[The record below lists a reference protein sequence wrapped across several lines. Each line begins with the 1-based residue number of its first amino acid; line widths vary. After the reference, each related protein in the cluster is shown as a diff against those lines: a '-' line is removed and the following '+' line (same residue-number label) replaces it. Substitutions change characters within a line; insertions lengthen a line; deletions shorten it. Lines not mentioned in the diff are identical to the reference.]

1 MRKLIASDVF
11 AALRVVSAIEKKQD
25 IETTIKDLVKNAENE
40 TKADGDDKTAKERND
55 DFIVRVGVSGV
66 FKIIEIATEARVEGR
81 VYEFLAGPFE
91 MPPADVQNMPLPDF
105 VENVT
110 RLTKE
115 NDLSSF
121 LPLFANSRKICD
133 RLDRSPLS

>member
-11 AALRVVSAIEKKQD
+11 AALRVVSAIEKKQG

-40 TKADGDDKTAKERND
+40 TKAAGDDKTAKERND
-55 DFIVRVGVSGV
+55 DFIVSVGVSGV

-91 MPPADVQNMPLPDF
+91 MTPADVQNMPLPDF

-121 LPLFANSRKICD
+121 FTSVRK
-133 RLDRSPLS
+133 LAQNM

>member
-11 AALRVVSAIEKKQD
+11 AALRVVSAIEKKQG

-66 FKIIEIATEARVEGR
+66 FKIIEIATEARVEGC
-81 VYEFLAGPFE
+81 VYKFLAGPFE
-91 MPPADVQNMPLPDF
+91 MTPADVQNMPLPDF

-121 LPLFANSRKICD
+121 FTSVRK
-133 RLDRSPLS
+133 LAQNM

>member
-11 AALRVVSAIEKKQD
+11 AALRVVSAIEKKQG
-25 IETTIKDLVKNAENE
+25 IETTIKDLVKKAENE
-40 TKADGDDKTAKERND
+40 TKDDGDDKTAKERND

-91 MPPADVQNMPLPDF
+91 MTPADVQNMPLPDF

-121 LPLFANSRKICD
+121 FTSVRK
-133 RLDRSPLS
+133 LAQNM

>member
-11 AALRVVSAIEKKQD
+11 AALRVVSAIEKKQG
-25 IETTIKDLVKNAENE
+25 IETTIKDLVKNAEKE
-40 TKADGDDKTAKERND
+40 TKDDGDDKTAKERND
-55 DFIVRVGVSGV
+55 DFVVRVGVSGV

-91 MPPADVQNMPLPDF
+91 MTPADVQNMPLPDF

-121 LPLFANSRKICD
+121 FTSVRK
-133 RLDRSPLS
+133 LAQNM

>member
-11 AALRVVSAIEKKQD
+11 AVLRVVSAIEKKQG

-91 MPPADVQNMPLPDF
+91 MTPADVQNMPLPDF

-121 LPLFANSRKICD
+121 FTSVRK
-133 RLDRSPLS
+133 LAQNM

>member
-1 MRKLIASDVF
+1 MRKLISSDVF
-11 AALRVVSAIEKKQD
+11 AALRVVSAIEKKQG
-25 IETTIKDLVKNAENE
+25 IETTIKDLVKNAEKE
-40 TKADGDDKTAKERND
+40 TKDDGDDKTAKERND

-91 MPPADVQNMPLPDF
+91 MTPADVQNMPLPDF

-121 LPLFANSRKICD
+121 FTSARK
-133 RLDRSPLS
+133 LAQNM

>member
-11 AALRVVSAIEKKQD
+11 NALRVVSAIEKKQG
-25 IETTIKDLVKNAENE
+25 IETTIKDLVKNAEKE
-40 TKADGDDKTAKERND
+40 TKDDGDDKTAKERND

-91 MPPADVQNMPLPDF
+91 MSPADVQNMPLPDF

-121 LPLFANSRKICD
+121 FTSVRK
-133 RLDRSPLS
+133 LAQNM

>member
-66 FKIIEIATEARVEGR
+66 FKIIEIATEARVEGH

-91 MPPADVQNMPLPDF
+91 MTPADVQNMPLPDF

-121 LPLFANSRKICD
+121 FTSVRK
-133 RLDRSPLS
+133 LAQNM

>member
-1 MRKLIASDVF
+1 MRKLIASDIF
-11 AALRVVSAIEKKQD
+11 AALRVVSAIEKKQG

-66 FKIIEIATEARVEGR
+66 FKIIEIATEARVEGLI
-81 VYEFLAGPFE
+81 YEFLAGPFE
-91 MPPADVQNMPLPDF
+91 MTPADVQNMPLPDF

-121 LPLFANSRKICD
+121 FTSVRK
-133 RLDRSPLS
+133 LAQNM

>member
-11 AALRVVSAIEKKQD
+11 AALRVVSAIEKKQG

-40 TKADGDDKTAKERND
+40 TKANGDDKTAGERND

-91 MPPADVQNMPLPDF
+91 MTPADVQNMPLPDF

-121 LPLFANSRKICD
+121 FTSVRK
-133 RLDRSPLS
+133 LAQNM

>member
-11 AALRVVSAIEKKQD
+11 AALRVVSAIEKKQG

-91 MPPADVQNMPLPDF
+91 MTPADVQNMPLPDF

-110 RLTKE
+110 CLTKE

-121 LPLFANSRKICD
+121 FTSVRK
-133 RLDRSPLS
+133 LAQNM

>member
-1 MRKLIASDVF
+1 MRKLIASDIF
-11 AALRVVSAIEKKQD
+11 AALRVVSAIEKKQG
-25 IETTIKDLVKNAENE
+25 IETTIKDLVKNAEKE
-40 TKADGDDKTAKERND
+40 TKDDGDDKTAKERND

-66 FKIIEIATEARVEGR
+66 FKIIEIATEARVEDR

-91 MPPADVQNMPLPDF
+91 MTPADVQNMPLPDF

-121 LPLFANSRKICD
+121 FTSVRK
-133 RLDRSPLS
+133 LAQNM

>member
-11 AALRVVSAIEKKQD
+11 AALRVVSAIEKKQG

-81 VYEFLAGPFE
+81 IYEFLAGPFE
-91 MPPADVQNMPLPDF
+91 MTPADVQNMPLPDF

-121 LPLFANSRKICD
+121 FTSVRK
-133 RLDRSPLS
+133 LAQNM

>member
-40 TKADGDDKTAKERND
+40 TKTDGDDKTAKERND

-91 MPPADVQNMPLPDF
+91 MTPADVQNMPLPDF

-121 LPLFANSRKICD
+121 FTSVRK
-133 RLDRSPLS
+133 LAQNM

>member
-11 AALRVVSAIEKKQD
+11 AALRVVSAIEKKQG

-40 TKADGDDKTAKERND
+40 TNADGDDKTAKERND
-55 DFIVRVGVSGV
+55 DFIVRVGVSGI
-66 FKIIEIATEARVEGR
+66 FKVIEIATEARVEGR

-91 MPPADVQNMPLPDF
+91 MAPADVQSMPLPDF
-105 VENVT
+105 IESVT

-121 LPLFANSRKICD
+121 FTSVRK
-133 RLDRSPLS
+133 LAQNM

>member
-11 AALRVVSAIEKKQD
+11 AALRVVSAIEKKQG

-91 MPPADVQNMPLPDF
+91 MTPADVQNMPLPDF
-105 VENVT
+105 VDNVT

-121 LPLFANSRKICD
+121 FTSVRK
-133 RLDRSPLS
+133 LAQNM

>member
-11 AALRVVSAIEKKQD
+11 AALRVVSAIEKKQG
-25 IETTIKDLVKNAENE
+25 IETTIKDLVKDAENE

-91 MPPADVQNMPLPDF
+91 MTPADVQNMPLPDF

-121 LPLFANSRKICD
+121 FTSVRK
-133 RLDRSPLS
+133 LAQNM

>member
-11 AALRVVSAIEKKQD
+11 AALRVVSAIEKKQG

-81 VYEFLAGPFE
+81 VYEFLSGPFE
-91 MPPADVQNMPLPDF
+91 MTPADVQNMPLPNF

-121 LPLFANSRKICD
+121 FTSVRK
-133 RLDRSPLS
+133 LAQNM

>member
-11 AALRVVSAIEKKQD
+11 AALRVVSAIEKKQG

-105 VENVT
+105 VENIT

-115 NDLSSF
+115 NDLSTFFTSV
-121 LPLFANSRKICD
+121 RK
-133 RLDRSPLS
+133 LAQNM

>member
-11 AALRVVSAIEKKQD
+11 AALRVVSAIEKKQG

-91 MPPADVQNMPLPDF
+91 MTPADVQNMPLPDF

-110 RLTKE
+110 RLTKV

-121 LPLFANSRKICD
+121 FTSVRK
-133 RLDRSPLS
+133 LAQNM

>member
-11 AALRVVSAIEKKQD
+11 AALRVVSAIEKKQG
-25 IETTIKDLVKNAENE
+25 IETTIKDIVKNAEKE
-40 TKADGDDKTAKERND
+40 TKDDGDDKTAKERND

-91 MPPADVQNMPLPDF
+91 MTPADVQNMPLPDF

-121 LPLFANSRKICD
+121 FTSVRK
-133 RLDRSPLS
+133 LAQNM

>member
-11 AALRVVSAIEKKQD
+11 AALRVVSAIEKKQG

-40 TKADGDDKTAKERND
+40 TKADGDDKTAKERNN

-91 MPPADVQNMPLPDF
+91 MTPADVQNMPLPDF

-121 LPLFANSRKICD
+121 FTSVRK
-133 RLDRSPLS
+133 LAQNM

>member
-11 AALRVVSAIEKKQD
+11 AALRVVSAIEKKQG

-91 MPPADVQNMPLPDF
+91 MTPADVQNMPLPDF
-105 VENVT
+105 AENVT

-121 LPLFANSRKICD
+121 FTSVRK
-133 RLDRSPLS
+133 LAQNM

>member
-91 MPPADVQNMPLPDF
+91 MTPADVQNMQLPDF

-121 LPLFANSRKICD
+121 FTSVRK
-133 RLDRSPLS
+133 LAQNM

>member
-11 AALRVVSAIEKKQD
+11 AALRVVSAIEKKQG

-91 MPPADVQNMPLPDF
+91 MTPADVQNMPLPDF

-121 LPLFANSRKICD
+121 FTSVRK
-133 RLDRSPLS
+133 LAQNT

>member
-11 AALRVVSAIEKKQD
+11 AALRVVSAIEKKQG

-91 MPPADVQNMPLPDF
+91 MTPADVQNMPLPDF

-110 RLTKE
+110 HLTEE

-121 LPLFANSRKICD
+121 FTSVRK
-133 RLDRSPLS
+133 LAQNM

>member
-11 AALRVVSAIEKKQD
+11 AALRVVSAIEKKQG

-91 MPPADVQNMPLPDF
+91 MTPADVQNMPLPDF

-115 NDLSSF
+115 NNLSSF
-121 LPLFANSRKICD
+121 FTSVRK
-133 RLDRSPLS
+133 LAQNM

>member
-11 AALRVVSAIEKKQD
+11 AALRVVSAIEKKQG

-91 MPPADVQNMPLPDF
+91 MTPADVQNMPLPDF

-115 NDLSSF
+115 SDLSSF
-121 LPLFANSRKICD
+121 FTSVRK
-133 RLDRSPLS
+133 LAQNM

>member
-11 AALRVVSAIEKKQD
+11 AALRVVSAIEKKQG
-25 IETTIKDLVKNAENE
+25 IETTIKDLVKNAESE

-91 MPPADVQNMPLPDF
+91 MTPADVQNMPLPDF

-121 LPLFANSRKICD
+121 FTSVRK
-133 RLDRSPLS
+133 LAQNM

>member
-11 AALRVVSAIEKKQD
+11 SALRVVSAIEKKQG

-40 TKADGDDKTAKERND
+40 TKDDGDDKTAKERND

-91 MPPADVQNMPLPDF
+91 MTPADVQNMPLPDF

-121 LPLFANSRKICD
+121 FTSVRK
-133 RLDRSPLS
+133 LAQNM

>member
-11 AALRVVSAIEKKQD
+11 AALRVVSAIEKKEG

-91 MPPADVQNMPLPDF
+91 MTPADVQNMPLPDF

-121 LPLFANSRKICD
+121 FTSVRK
-133 RLDRSPLS
+133 LAQNM

>member
-1 MRKLIASDVF
+1 MRKLIASDIF
-11 AALRVVSAIEKKQD
+11 AALRVVSAIEKKQG
-25 IETTIKDLVKNAENE
+25 IETTIKDIVKNAEKE
-40 TKADGDDKTAKERND
+40 TKDDGDDKTAKERND

-91 MPPADVQNMPLPDF
+91 MTPADVQNMPLPDF

-121 LPLFANSRKICD
+121 FTSVRK
-133 RLDRSPLS
+133 LAQNM

>member
-1 MRKLIASDVF
+1 MRKLIAADVF

-40 TKADGDDKTAKERND
+40 TKDDGDDKTAKERND

-91 MPPADVQNMPLPDF
+91 MTPADVQNMPLPDF

-121 LPLFANSRKICD
+121 FTSVRK
-133 RLDRSPLS
+133 LAQNM

>member
-11 AALRVVSAIEKKQD
+11 AALRVVSAIEKKQG
-25 IETTIKDLVKNAENE
+25 IETTIKDIVKNAENE

-91 MPPADVQNMPLPDF
+91 MTPADVQNMPLPDF

-115 NDLSSF
+115 NDLSS
-121 LPLFANSRKICD
+121 LFTSVRK
-133 RLDRSPLS
+133 LAQNM

>member
-91 MPPADVQNMPLPDF
+91 MTPADVQNMPLPDF
-105 VENVT
+105 VENIT

-121 LPLFANSRKICD
+121 FTSVRK
-133 RLDRSPLS
+133 LAQNM

>member
-1 MRKLIASDVF
+1 MRKLIASDIF
-11 AALRVVSAIEKKQD
+11 AALRVVSAIEKKQG

-40 TKADGDDKTAKERND
+40 TKANGDDKTAKERND

-91 MPPADVQNMPLPDF
+91 MTPADVQNMPLPDF

-121 LPLFANSRKICD
+121 FTSVRK
-133 RLDRSPLS
+133 LAQNM

>member
-11 AALRVVSAIEKKQD
+11 AALRVVSAIEKKQG
-25 IETTIKDLVKNAENE
+25 IETTNKDLVKNAENE

-91 MPPADVQNMPLPDF
+91 MTPADVQNMPLPDF

-121 LPLFANSRKICD
+121 FTSVRK
-133 RLDRSPLS
+133 LAQNM

>member
-11 AALRVVSAIEKKQD
+11 AALRVVSAIEKKQG

-66 FKIIEIATEARVEGR
+66 FKIIEIAIEARVEGR

-91 MPPADVQNMPLPDF
+91 MTPADVQNMPLPDF

-121 LPLFANSRKICD
+121 FTSVRK
-133 RLDRSPLS
+133 LAQNM

>member
-91 MPPADVQNMPLPDF
+91 MTPADVQNMPLPDF

-121 LPLFANSRKICD
+121 FTSARK
-133 RLDRSPLS
+133 LAQNM